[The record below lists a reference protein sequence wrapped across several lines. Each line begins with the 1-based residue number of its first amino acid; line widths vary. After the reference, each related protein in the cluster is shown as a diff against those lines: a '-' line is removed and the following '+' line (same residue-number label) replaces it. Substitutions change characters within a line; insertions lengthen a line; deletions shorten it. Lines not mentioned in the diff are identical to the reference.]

1 MLGKKIQLELHS
13 MEQSNLQAKMC
24 IRDRQD
30 FPYIGRCGSR
40 GGTSMRRWLYALP
53 LAVVVVCFVLA
64 GMVKNSVVHF
74 DPGVIEEYMTSP
86 SDFKE
91 SYRIEMEL
99 DETGELEND
108 IDPC

>member
-1 MLGKKIQLELHS
+1 
-13 MEQSNLQAKMC
+13 
-24 IRDRQD
+24 
-30 FPYIGRCGSR
+30 
-40 GGTSMRRWLYALP
+40 MRRWLYALP

-64 GMVKNSVVHF
+64 GMVKNTVVHF
-74 DPGVIEEYMTSP
+74 DPGTIEEYMTSP

-108 IDPC
+108 IDPLLAPRPQYLLTAEELL